1 MQEEKWVLFDKL
13 KENLI
18 LRNYSKETSKAY
30 LVHIK
35 KYFEFLNYFNEMPNF
50 ENAKKYILKKLEKN
64 EPSSVHHTIFALEYF
79 FKNILNQNIYI
90 PKPKRNKTIPIILTP
105 EEIKKMIKITSNIKH
120 KLILKILYGCG
131 LRVSEI
137 INLKKENVNFEEKLI
152 HINLAKGK
160 KDRFVK
166 VPESLT
172 EELKAYIKLNPD
184 KILFPSNRG
193 GKLTKKSIG
202 KIVENSAKKAE
213 ITKEVYPHL
222 LRHSFATHLLE
233 NGTDLRIIQKL
244 LGHSDIKTTQIYTQ
258 ISQASIKNIKNP
270 LDNL

>member
-137 INLKKENVNFEEKLI
+137 INLKKENVNFEEKLT
-152 HINLAKGK
+152 
-160 KDRFVK
+160 F
-166 VPESLT
+166 SFF
-172 EELKAYIKLNPD
+172 KLIISETQNPQ
-184 KILFPSNRG
+184 P
-193 GKLTKKSIG
+193 
-202 KIVENSAKKAE
+202 
-213 ITKEVYPHL
+213 
-222 LRHSFATHLLE
+222 
-233 NGTDLRIIQKL
+233 
-244 LGHSDIKTTQIYTQ
+244 
-258 ISQASIKNIKNP
+258 
-270 LDNL
+270 